1 LKQIQNFRRNSKIDN
16 KSNELGPVIE
26 YLSVRKYEQNR
37 NINPNDAIEY
47 KSVIKT
53 GTELNRLFIF
63 LSSVTLM
70 MFMKVIES

>member
-1 LKQIQNFRRNSKIDN
+1 M
-16 KSNELGPVIE
+16 IE